1 MPTGTPVPTPTL
13 APNPTATPTITPTP
27 TSAPTPTPTPTLT
40 PTPTQIPGRPEL
52 YVDIAVPEHL
62 AYTRWGWNRG
72 RQFREVTFDFTI
84 RNDPGDFSDDYGLYL
99 MVCFGSIS
107 NHNFYFGLQTDV
119 RDRGQ
124 GRGRGKGLIF
134 SRWGERDLAFAR
146 VADDEDGWH
155 ESAGYEGE
163 FISVRRSYDWGTGDY
178 RMRLA
183 PDGLDDD
190 GEWYGVWF
198 TDLSAD
204 ETVWAGSLKFPLVS
218 GTTAVKPPL
227 YSTLEIYGRPFIR
240 AIDIPEWR
248 VTMKRPRGDGILATW
263 GSPGYSGLGRVPK
276 PNADVQYDSKAGAF
290 HFRIGGITEQIG
302 GDERIRFR

>member
-1 MPTGTPVPTPTL
+1 M
-13 APNPTATPTITPTP
+13 
-27 TSAPTPTPTPTLT
+27 
-40 PTPTQIPGRPEL
+40 
-52 YVDIAVPEHL
+52 DIAVPEHL
-62 AYTRWGWNRG
+62 AYTWWGWNRG

-107 NHNFYFGLQTDV
+107 NHAFYFGLQTDV

-163 FISVRRSYDWGTGDY
+163 FISVRRSYDWGTDDY

-190 GEWYGVWF
+190 GEWYGLWF

-290 HFRIGGITEQIG
+290 HFRIGGITEQV
-302 GDERIRFR
+302 GDDEPIRFR